1 MNGVNDLKD
10 VLDYIDIGITDNNNK
25 THYILYISMIHNF
38 FLNWE
43 GIDFGIRYD
52 VRKQANLIITKL
64 IDHENGDLKDD
75 WLKMKSLIV
84 PALIEKDK
92 ELVDDDRYFS
102 YRTKSENK
110 NENEDEDKYNYK
122 LPIFRQNSSE

>member
-10 VLDYIDIGITDNNNK
+10 VLDYIDIGITNNNNK

-52 VRKQANLIITKL
+52 VLEQANLIIPKL
-64 IDHENGDLKDD
+64 INHENGELRDD
-75 WLKMKSLIV
+75 WLKMRSIIV
-84 PALIEKDK
+84 PGLIEKD
-92 ELVDDDRYFS
+92 EIDDDNRYFI
-102 YRTKSENK
+102 TKSENK
-110 NENEDEDKYNYK
+110 DEDKYKYK

>member
-52 VRKQANLIITKL
+52 VLEQANLIITKL
-64 IDHENGDLKDD
+64 IDHENGELRDD
-75 WLKMKSLIV
+75 WFKMRSIIV
-84 PALIEKDK
+84 PGLIEKD
-92 ELVDDDRYFS
+92 EIDDDNRYFI
-102 YRTKSENK
+102 TKSENK
-110 NENEDEDKYNYK
+110 DEDKYKYK